1 MLPENLR
8 EKLDGLHGESADDCF
23 AGTIDFLL
31 DGGHDL
37 DDLPELHRALVDNE
51 SLVWR
56 YLQPSFNPELFT
68 CTYDGVWR
76 AFETFY
82 NAMCVEFKELEDQT
96 NASVKWLHRQKT
108 RVANLEAVDKMFSV
122 SPYAEHRDRF
132 AQIHQRL
139 DELTEYVMHKFQCSR
154 LRE

>member
-8 EKLDGLHGESADDCF
+8 EKLDGLHGESADHCF
-23 AGTIDFLL
+23 AGAIDLIV

-37 DDLPELHRALVDNE
+37 DNSPELHRALVDNQA
-51 SLVWR
+51 LVWR
-56 YLQPSFNPELFT
+56 YLQRDFNPETFT
-68 CTYDGVWR
+68 CTYVGVWR

-82 NAMCVEFKELEDQT
+82 NAMCVEFKEAEDRT
-96 NASVKWLHRQKT
+96 NASVKWLDRQKT
-108 RVANLEAVDKMFSV
+108 RVANIEAVDKMFCV

-139 DELTEYVMHKFQCSR
+139 DELTEYVLHKFNCLK